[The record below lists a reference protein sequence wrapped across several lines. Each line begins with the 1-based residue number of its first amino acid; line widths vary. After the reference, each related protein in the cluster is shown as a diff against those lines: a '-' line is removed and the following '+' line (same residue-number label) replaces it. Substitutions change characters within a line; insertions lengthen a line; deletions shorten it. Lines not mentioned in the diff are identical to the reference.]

1 MRLRR
6 GLLFAGLFLGAA
18 VLVAGGYMVAKI
30 GPSNVIGMLRYDTR
44 KEGTLR
50 IGSVAPDVP
59 LHAVSGPGTVRIAEH
74 IGARPLVLVFGSF
87 T

>member
-1 MRLRR
+1 MKIKIVKRV
-6 GLLFAGLFLGAA
+6 LLAIGVLALA
-18 VLVAGGYMVAKI
+18 VVAIGVVRI

-50 IGSVAPDVP
+50 LGSAAPDVR
-59 LHAVSGPGTVRIAEH
+59 LHGLKGAETIRIAER
-74 IGARPLVLVFGSF
+74 IGARPLVLIFGSF